1 MKLSRRFLP
10 ISVVAVLLVAAIAL
24 VQRPRKVAAGS
35 TSVKVTQSVFAQEQ
49 SGKVKECSNDTLEGS
64 FGFTSTGTILPPLF
78 GQASYSFDGPA
89 GPFAEVGRQ
98 TFDGNEKGETEYT
111 ATISNNGE
119 PTPGLLFKGTYSV
132 NEDCTGTMTLTQ
144 TVPFPSTVT
153 FNFVI
158 DDKGS
163 EIRALLTGPIPTST
177 PCTESTCIVES
188 RIYKKQ

>member
-1 MKLSRRFLP
+1 
-10 ISVVAVLLVAAIAL
+10 VAAKAL
-24 VQRPRKVAAGS
+24 EKTVKRGGNMKSTLLNSIWAVSLLAAVS
-35 TSVKVTQSVFAQEQ
+35 MPIRLAAQEQ
-49 SGKVKECSNDTLEGS
+49 PDKVKECSNATLQGS

-78 GQASYSFDGPA
+78 GQASYSFDEPA

-119 PTPGLLFKGTYSV
+119 PTPGLLFKGNYSV

-158 DDKGS
+158 DDNGS
-163 EIRALLTGPIPTST
+163 EIRALLSGPIPAPPQCGES
-177 PCTESTCIVES
+177 STCIVES
-188 RIYKKQ
+188 RVYKKQ

>member
-1 MKLSRRFLP
+1 MNKLSKILAIGFGFG
-10 ISVVAVLLVAAIAL
+10 VLAMAWILIPNHQASGAAIPPSHP
-24 VQRPRKVAAGS
+24 VQ
-35 TSVKVTQSVFAQEQ
+35 E
-49 SGKVKECSNDTLEGS
+49 VKECSNATLQGS

-78 GQASYSFDGPA
+78 GQASYSFDEPA

-98 TFDGNEKGETEYT
+98 TFGGNEKGETEYT

-119 PTPGLLFKGTYSV
+119 PTPGLLFKGNYSV

-163 EIRALLTGPIPTST
+163 EIRALLSGPIPAPPQCGES
-177 PCTESTCIVES
+177 STCIVES
-188 RIYKKQ
+188 RVYKKQ